1 VLGYNW
7 LTHYNPLIDWI
18 LSSITFPATDK
29 ENPVSEPRPS
39 LHATVSEEMELQL
52 NSDTSKTF
60 DNNIPGDD
68 PTPDIPDPP
77 TATPKV
83 DISLVNAVA
92 FLRACELPGTQQF
105 TLNLKDVSAQA
116 SSMSDPTPPD
126 LSSIPEE
133 YYDFADVFDK
143 AKADTL
149 APHRPY
155 DLKINLD
162 EDATPPLGQ
171 MYSLSQTELVT
182 LQEFIDEHLATG
194 FIQPSQSPFGAPVLF
209 TKKKDGGL
217 RLCVDFRGLT
227 KKDRYPLP
235 LIMDL
240 LDSSRKARIYTKI
253 ELQHAYHHSQ
263 R

>member
-1 VLGYNW
+1 
-7 LTHYNPLIDWI
+7 
-18 LSSITFPATDK
+18 
-29 ENPVSEPRPS
+29 
-39 LHATVSEEMELQL
+39 
-52 NSDTSKTF
+52 
-60 DNNIPGDD
+60 
-68 PTPDIPDPP
+68 
-77 TATPKV
+77 
-83 DISLVNAVA
+83 
-92 FLRACELPGTQQF
+92 
-105 TLNLKDVSAQA
+105 
-116 SSMSDPTPPD
+116 
-126 LSSIPEE
+126 
-133 YYDFADVFDK
+133 
-143 AKADTL
+143 
-149 APHRPY
+149 
-155 DLKINLD
+155 
-162 EDATPPLGQ
+162 

-194 FIQPSQSPFGAPVLF
+194 FIRPSQSPFGAPVLF